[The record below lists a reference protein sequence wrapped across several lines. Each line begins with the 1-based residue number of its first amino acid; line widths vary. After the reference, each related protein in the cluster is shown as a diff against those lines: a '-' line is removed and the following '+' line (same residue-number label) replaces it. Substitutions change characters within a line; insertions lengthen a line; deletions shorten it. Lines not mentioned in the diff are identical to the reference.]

1 MGVVKRKKV
10 GSYKPKQDNVIKL
23 TEYLKNIDNKL
34 GNKVLY
40 KYSK

>member
-1 MGVVKRKKV
+1 MGAVKRKKV

-23 TEYLKNIDNKL
+23 TEYLQNIDNKT

-40 KYSK
+40 KYGK

>member
-23 TEYLKNIDNKL
+23 TEYLQNIDNKT

-40 KYSK
+40 KYGK

>member
-1 MGVVKRKKV
+1 MGIIKRKKV

-23 TEYLKNIDNKL
+23 TEYLQKINNKI

-40 KYSK
+40 KYGK

>member
-23 TEYLKNIDNKL
+23 TEYLENIDNKI

-40 KYSK
+40 KYGE